1 MLRLNLKNALKLIL
15 VLALINSSLFI
26 GLEHPSGIVRLPL
39 ILSLNL
45 SGGLLIFYFIHT
57 IQRKFELNLYFKTV
71 FVILMVWSLFTVF
84 RSINTNVDTIV
95 TLFGHYLMGW
105 AWLTP
110 LAIVIGFNIANW
122 IVLFK
127 FSGKILFYVS
137 FFAFGVNFYTIHQSG
152 GFLEVMAFLPIL
164 VLTFFIQNK
173 RVKRIIPFAILA
185 YLAFSYGNGQ
195 RVNLLFISLVLLFTA
210 IEFLRSSKISV
221 VKKYLAI
228 CSFSILALFLFL
240 KFDTYVNELSKNDSL
255 TTDTRTFLF
264 VELFSDLSPKEL
276 LIGRGSLGTYFSEYF
291 YSLKEKGVEGGD
303 HYMRSINEVG
313 YLHMILKGGFIMV
326 ILYLLILIPAAF
338 LGIFRSKNVISR
350 MCGYLILAYLL
361 IWTISYYPVYSVEYI
376 FLWMAVGSTV
386 SEKARNMKIVTTP
399 HPL

>member
-1 MLRLNLKNALKLIL
+1 MRKVLKREI
-15 VLALINSSLFI
+15 
-26 GLEHPSGIVRLPL
+26 PST
-39 ILSLNL
+39 SE
-45 SGGLLIFYFIHT
+45 
-57 IQRKFELNLYFKTV
+57 K
-71 FVILMVWSLFTVF
+71 
-84 RSINTNVDTIV
+84 SI
-95 TLFGHYLMGW
+95 M
-105 AWLTP
+105 A
-110 LAIVIGFNIANW
+110 
-122 IVLFK
+122 VLFPGAAVIVP
-127 FSGKILFYVS
+127 SS
-137 FFAFGVNFYTIHQSG
+137 FPLTRAASKWFNTQLYIDARYSLHNEFAS
-152 GFLEVMAFLPIL
+152 
-164 VLTFFIQNK
+164 
-173 RVKRIIPFAILA
+173 
-185 YLAFSYGNGQ
+185 AFSYGNGQ
-195 RVNLLFISLVLLFTA
+195 RVNLLFMLLVLLFTA
-210 IEFLRSSKISV
+210 IEFLRNSKITI

-264 VELFSDLSPKEL
+264 VELFSDLSSKEL

-291 YSLKEKGVEGGD
+291 YSLKQKDLEGGD
-303 HYMRSINEVG
+303 HYMRSVNEVG
-313 YLHMILKGGFIMV
+313 YLQMILKGGFIMV

-338 LGIFRSKNVISR
+338 LGIFRSKNIISR